1 MSEAAGPAP
10 SRAFPPPAARRA
22 FAFVCVGIVAY
33 AALDIIAQLLPPHY
47 SPIRDAE
54 SDLAVGPYG
63 WIMTANFVLR
73 GAIALLFLA
82 GFAATVA
89 AEGGTWRTYRRGIA
103 AFLVWGIGAF
113 LLAAFPTDVPATP
126 ISWHGA
132 IHLVV
137 AVLAFIGGA
146 LGTYWLATR
155 FEGSPVLR
163 PARGWAVPLAVLCL
177 ALLVVELLGGLLVA
191 RLADQYGGLIERL
204 FIGSVLLWMFLVA
217 AYLFRARGSKPA
229 ASAPAPSARG

>member
-1 MSEAAGPAP
+1 MNEP
-10 SRAFPPPAARRA
+10 STPRASVQIPPPTARRW

-33 AALDIIAQLLPPHY
+33 AVLDIVAQLLPPHY

-63 WIMTANFVLR
+63 WIMTVNFVLR
-73 GAIALLFLA
+73 GAIALAFLA
-82 GFAATVA
+82 GFAGTVV
-89 AEGGTWRTYRRGIA
+89 AEGGSWRSYDRGVG
-103 AFLVWGIGAF
+103 AFLVWGVGAF

-155 FEGSPVLR
+155 FERSPVLR
-163 PARGWAVPLAVLCL
+163 PVHGWATALAIVCL
-177 ALLVVELLGGLLVA
+177 LLLVVELLGGLLVA
-191 RLADQYGGLIERL
+191 RLADRYGGLIERL
-204 FIGSVLLWMFLVA
+204 FLGSVLLWMFLVA
-217 AYLFRARGSKPA
+217 AYLYRAHGTVTPGSDPG
-229 ASAPAPSARG
+229 PSTEG